1 MMLPG
6 GCENKENL
14 RGAGM
19 NNELLLDTDI
29 IVNVGRGDTGAVTMV
44 SSLLKSG
51 TIHISAVTEMELVV
65 GCRNKAELRSLLKLL
80 ERFTV
85 VHLTPEISTSAVTLL
100 KTYRL
105 SHGLLI
111 ADALIAA
118 TALVMGRVL
127 VSGNTKH
134 FSMIKNL
141 QFRPA

>member
-1 MMLPG
+1 
-6 GCENKENL
+6 
-14 RGAGM
+14 M
-19 NNELLLDTDI
+19 NNNLLLDTDI
-29 IVNVGRGDTGAVTMV
+29 IVNVGRGDTGAVAQVNAM
-44 SSLLKSG
+44 LKSG
-51 TIHISAVTEMELVV
+51 STYISTVTEMELVV
-65 GCRNKAELRSLLKLL
+65 GCRNKAELRSLSMLL
-80 ERFTV
+80 ERFIV

-134 FSMIKNL
+134 FSMIKDL